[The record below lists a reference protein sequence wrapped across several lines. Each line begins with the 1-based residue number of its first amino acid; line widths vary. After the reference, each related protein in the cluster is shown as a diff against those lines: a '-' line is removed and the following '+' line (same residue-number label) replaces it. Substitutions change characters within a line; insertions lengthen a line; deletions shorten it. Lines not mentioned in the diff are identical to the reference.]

1 MEDHQLLVVEQVDL
15 EVVVDQVM
23 ANLFQTQVIMEQ
35 VDQEILLPQI
45 LLKVMLEDM
54 LVLLTL

>member
-1 MEDHQLLVVEQVDL
+1 MEDQQLSVVEQVDL

-23 ANLFQTQVIMEQ
+23 ANLFQTLVIMEQ
-35 VDQEILLPQI
+35 VEQEILRQLI
-45 LLKVMLEDM
+45 LLKVMLEEM